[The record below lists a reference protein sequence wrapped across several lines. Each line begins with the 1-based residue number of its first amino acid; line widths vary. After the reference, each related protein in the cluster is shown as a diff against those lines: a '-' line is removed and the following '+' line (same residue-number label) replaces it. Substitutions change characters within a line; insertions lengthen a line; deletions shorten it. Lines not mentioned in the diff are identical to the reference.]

1 MKRVIMHPKHSGN
14 FDGLNDIGLVELEE
28 PIHYPRDAFLDSS
41 EYFDTVG
48 KTLARPVC
56 LANKEYTDSFETMSG
71 DARCYKAFK
80 KWRSTDRD
88 LVIFCHS
95 QNNFQPKQY
104 YFRKHIFLKK

>member
-1 MKRVIMHPKHSGN
+1 MGVHKVKRVIMHPKHSGN

-80 KWRSTDRD
+80 NGVRPAKI
-88 LVIFCHS
+88 L
-95 QNNFQPKQY
+95 
-104 YFRKHIFLKK
+104 